1 VAVGVV
7 TAALHLYIQLQD
19 ALKDTSGPLRLHLA
33 ARVLQDALTEATA
46 DYWLQRA
53 DQFEAAAPRLGEY
66 HGTATRGE
74 LNEAWTRCHAT
85 AAACR
90 AHAQLLTDE
99 TSEEISEEVQTVLG
113 EVA

>member
-1 VAVGVV
+1 MS
-7 TAALHLYIQLQD
+7 AALHLHIQLQD
-19 ALKDTSGPLRLHLA
+19 AVKDTSGPLRPHLG

-46 DYWLQRA
+46 EYWLRRA
-53 DQFEAAAPRLGEY
+53 DQFEAAAPKLGGY
-66 HGTATRGE
+66 HGHATREE

-90 AHAQLLTDE
+90 RHAELIMQGRP
-99 TSEEISEEVQTVLG
+99 EEISDEVTSVLA